1 MIIKAV
7 KQDDVHEYNDDAHDI
22 DISSVWIEN
31 FIKKYDIKN
40 VKLILTPRTNF
51 DSRIVIHDIDNCIFY
66 KILKNKYDETVNVFL
81 NAVNTP
87 NITVSTKFEDGCWI
101 IKSSQA
107 SGTCLHDLV
116 LNRTMLLT
124 EKNGPLEL
132 TVLLDKYVKHVI
144 DSYILFQNE
153 AKRIFDDTKNLWVFP
168 ELVSSNVFYDY
179 NKDIFTNVDLEYDDG
194 TGSIFVSD
202 KIYKTRLTVQI
213 LNIFTDWL
221 KMELSSPPYNKIINF
236 FNINKIEDIIT
247 SILNNK

>member
-1 MIIKAV
+1 MEKKSEVNII
-7 KQDDVHEYNDDAHDI
+7 
-22 DISSVWIEN
+22 
-31 FIKKYDIKN
+31 
-40 VKLILTPRTNF
+40 
-51 DSRIVIHDIDNCIFY
+51 
-66 KILKNKYDETVNVFL
+66 
-81 NAVNTP
+81 
-87 NITVSTKFEDGCWI
+87 VSTKFEDDCWI

-179 NKDIFTNVDLEYDDG
+179 NKDIFTNVDLEYDEG

-236 FNINKIEDIIT
+236 FDINKIEYIIT